1 MRTDTLADLDKKVFR
16 KHWGSLQ
23 VLVRGKKDR
32 APVAGLDIVG
42 GAQHKEGHYDGTV
55 VYSTEDPG
63 ALGTAWADG

>member
-1 MRTDTLADLDKKVFR
+1 MLIDKLADLDKKVFR

-23 VLVRGKKDR
+23 VLVRDKKDL
-32 APVAGLDIVG
+32 APVVERDIVE